1 MNKRTRIILFV
12 VLGVAAAG
20 YFGFRRLNAAAQ
32 SSEAEIQTV
41 QVERGTLTASISA
54 AGTIAVPQ
62 SALLVWGTTGVVGML
77 PVALGDTVKAGDVLM
92 ELDTTA
98 LDRSVIQ
105 AQADLIAAQQDL
117 DDLLAGPSSLE
128 LAQAQLAVIE
138 AQEALQDA
146 QYTWRVQQE
155 GFRANADTINAAE
168 AKLLLAE
175 RGVNQSKADYDNLSG
190 RPSDDPSRALALTKL
205 VSARQSRDSALRSLN
220 WYTGYPTELQ
230 QANLDADV
238 ALAEAEL
245 AEAEE
250 QLASMLGVLDPTDIA
265 AAEARV
271 AAAQAT
277 LDLVRLVAP
286 FDATVVE
293 INVQVGDNVSNNT
306 AALTLADLSHF
317 EVQVDVSELDV
328 NSIFVGQEAVLT
340 LDAAAGETFIG
351 QVAEVAFL
359 GRVNQGVV
367 TYPVTVIVDNP
378 DPVLRPGMTAAVSI
392 VTDRREGVL
401 IVPNRAVVVSGGQ
414 RFVTVLFEGEQ
425 IGVQIALGLSNE
437 ANSEVVEGPLREG
450 DLVVLNLTATAEG
463 GFFPGRGG
471 FIGTGGG
478 FGGGFGDDH

>member
-1 MNKRTRIILFV
+1 MNKRTRIIIFL
-12 VLGVAAAG
+12 VLGVGAAG
-20 YFGFRRLNAAAQ
+20 YFGFRRLNAVAQ

-41 QVERGTLTASISA
+41 QVERGTLTASINA
-54 AGTIAVPQ
+54 AGTITVPQ
-62 SALLVWGTTGVVGML
+62 SASLVWRTTGVVGMVQ
-77 PVALGDTVKAGDVLM
+77 VALGDKVKTGDVLM
-92 ELDTTA
+92 ELDATG

-105 AQADLIAAQQDL
+105 AQTDLIEAQQEL
-117 DDLLAGPSSLE
+117 ADLLAGPTDKQVAL
-128 LAQAQLAVIE
+128 AQLAVIE
-138 AQEALQDA
+138 AQEALQDT

-175 RGVNQSKADYDNLSG
+175 RGVDQAKADYDKLSG
-190 RPSDDPSRALALTKL
+190 RPSDDPARALALTKL

-230 QANLDADV
+230 QANLDAEV
-238 ALAEAEL
+238 VLAEAEL

-250 QLASMLGVLDPTDIA
+250 QLASILGVPDPTDIA

-271 AAAQAT
+271 AVAQAT

-286 FDATVVE
+286 FDAIVVE
-293 INVQVGDNVSNNT
+293 ISVQVGDTVSSNT

-317 EVQVDVSELDV
+317 EVQVYVSELDV
-328 NSIFVGQEAVLT
+328 NIIFVGQEAVLI

-367 TYPVTVIVDNP
+367 TYSVTVIVDNP

-392 VTDRREGVL
+392 VTNRREGVL
-401 IVPNRAVVVSGGQ
+401 IVPNRAVVVSGSQ
-414 RFVTVLFEGEQ
+414 RIVTVLFEGQQ
-425 IGVQIALGLSNE
+425 IPIPVTLGLSNE
-437 ANSEVVEGPLREG
+437 TASEILEGQLREG
-450 DLVVLNLTATAEG
+450 DMIVISLPAASQSGFNPGG
-463 GFFPGRGG
+463 GFAGM
-471 FIGTGGG
+471 GGG
-478 FGGGFGDDH
+478 FGGGFGDGH

>member
-1 MNKRTRIILFV
+1 MNRRTRIIIFV

-20 YFGFRRLNAAAQ
+20 YFGLRRLNAAAQ

-62 SALLVWGTTGVVGML
+62 SASLVWGTTGVVGRV
-77 PVALGDTVKAGDVLM
+77 PVAVGDPVKTGDVLM

-105 AQADLIAAQQDL
+105 AQADLIAAQQEL
-117 DDLLAGPSSLE
+117 ADLLAGPTAKE
-128 LAQAQLAVIE
+128 VALAQLGLTE
-138 AQEALQDA
+138 SQEALQDA

-168 AKLLLAE
+168 AKFLLAE
-175 RGVNQSKADYDNLSG
+175 RGVDQAKADYDNLSG
-190 RPSDDPSRALALTKL
+190 RPSDDPARALALTKL

-230 QANLDADV
+230 QANLDAEV
-238 ALAEAEL
+238 GLAEAEL

-250 QLASMLGVLDPTDIA
+250 QLASMLGVPDPTDIA

-277 LDLVRLVAP
+277 VDLVRLVAP
-286 FDATVVE
+286 FDAIVVE
-293 INVQVGDNVSNNT
+293 ISVQVGDNVSNNT

-437 ANSEVVEGPLREG
+437 ANSEVLEGPLREG
-450 DLVVLNLTATAEG
+450 DLVVMNLTATAEG

>member
-1 MNKRTRIILFV
+1 MNKRIRIIIFV
-12 VLGVAAAG
+12 VIGVAAAG

-32 SSEAEIQTV
+32 SSEAEIQTA
-41 QVERGTLTASISA
+41 QLERGTLTSSINA
-54 AGTIAVPQ
+54 AGTITVPQ
-62 SALLVWGTTGVVGML
+62 SASLVWGTTGVVGL
-77 PVALGDTVKAGDVLM
+77 VPVALGDIVKIGDVLM
-92 ELDTTA
+92 ELNTTA
-98 LDRSVIQ
+98 LDRSLIQ
-105 AQADLIAAQQDL
+105 AQVDLIAAQQDL
-117 DDLLAGPSSLE
+117 DDLLAGASYLE
-128 LAQAQLAVIE
+128 LAQAQFAVIE
-138 AQEALQDA
+138 SQEALQDA

-175 RGVNQSKADYDNLSG
+175 RGVDQVKADYDNLSG
-190 RPSDDPSRALALTKL
+190 RPSDDPARALALTKL
-205 VSARQSRDSALRSLN
+205 VSARQNRDSALRSLN
-220 WYTGYPTELQ
+220 WYTGHPTELQ
-230 QANLDADV
+230 QANLDAEV

-250 QLASMLGVLDPTDIA
+250 LLASMLGGPDPMDIA

-277 LDLVRLVAP
+277 LDLIRLVAP

-293 INVQVGDNVSNNT
+293 INLQVGDNINNNT

-351 QVAEVAFL
+351 RVAKVAFL

-378 DPVLRPGMTAAVSI
+378 NPILKPGMTAAVSI
-392 VTDRREGVL
+392 ITDRRENVL
-401 IVPNRAVVVSGGQ
+401 IVPNRAVAVTGGQ
-414 RFVTVLFEGEQ
+414 RTVTVLFEGQE
-425 IGVQIALGLSNE
+425 IAVPVSLGLSNE
-437 ANSEVVEGPLREG
+437 TASEILGGQLREG
-450 DLVVLNLTATAEG
+450 DLILISLPTGSQAGTST
-463 GFFPGRGG
+463 GRGG

-478 FGGGFGDDH
+478 FGGGFGDNH

>member
-1 MNKRTRIILFV
+1 MNKRTRIIIFV

-20 YFGFRRLNAAAQ
+20 YLGFRRLNAAAQ
-32 SSEAEIQTV
+32 SGEAEIQTV

-62 SALLVWGTTGVVGML
+62 SASLVWGTTGVVGL
-77 PVALGDTVKAGDVLM
+77 VPVAVGDIVKTGDVLM

-168 AKLLLAE
+168 AKFLLAR
-175 RGVNQSKADYDNLSG
+175 RGVDQAKADYDNLSG
-190 RPSDDPSRALALTKL
+190 RPSDDPARALALTKL

-220 WYTGYPTELQ
+220 WYTGHPTELQ
-230 QANLDADV
+230 QANLDAEV
-238 ALAEAEL
+238 ALSEAEL

-250 QLASMLGVLDPTDIA
+250 QLASMLGVPDPTDIA

-317 EVQVDVSELDV
+317 DVQVDVSELDV

-351 QVAEVAFL
+351 RVAEVAFL

-392 VTDRREGVL
+392 VTDRRQGVL

-437 ANSEVVEGPLREG
+437 ANSEILGGQLREG
-450 DLVVLNLTATAEG
+450 DVIVISLPTASQA

>member
-1 MNKRTRIILFV
+1 MNKRTRIIIFV

-32 SSEAEIQTV
+32 SSEAEIQTA
-41 QVERGTLTASISA
+41 QLERGTLTSSINA
-54 AGTIAVPQ
+54 AGTITVPQ
-62 SALLVWGTTGVVGML
+62 SASLVWGTTGVVGL
-77 PVALGDTVKAGDVLM
+77 VPVAVGDIVKTGDVLM
-92 ELDTTA
+92 ELDPTA

-105 AQADLIAAQQDL
+105 AQVDLIAAQQDL

-128 LAQAQLAVIE
+128 LAQGQFAVVE
-138 AQEALQDA
+138 SQEGLRDA
-146 QYTWRVQQE
+146 EYTWRVQQE
-155 GFRANADTINAAE
+155 GFRANADTVNAAE

-175 RGVNQSKADYDNLSG
+175 RAVDRAKSDYDNLSG
-190 RPSDDPSRALALTKL
+190 RDSDDPGRARALTNL
-205 VSARQSRDSALRSLN
+205 VSERQSRDSALRSLN
-220 WYTGYPTELQ
+220 WYTGHPTELQ
-230 QANLDADV
+230 QANLDAEV

-250 QLASMLGVLDPTDIA
+250 QLASMLSVPDPADIA

-286 FDATVVE
+286 FDSTVVE
-293 INVQVGDNVSNNT
+293 INLQVGDSGSNNT

-351 QVAEVAFL
+351 RVAEVAFL

-392 VTDRREGVL
+392 ITDRRENVL
-401 IVPNRAVVVSGGQ
+401 IVPNRAVAVIGGQ
-414 RFVTVLFEGEQ
+414 RIVTVLFEGQE
-425 IGVQIALGLSNE
+425 IAVPVSLGLSNE
-437 ANSEVVEGPLREG
+437 TASEILGGQLREG
-450 DLVVLNLTATAEG
+450 DVIVISLSTASQAG
-463 GFFPGRGG
+463 VFPGRGG

-478 FGGGFGDDH
+478 FGGGFGDHN